1 MPRWDDRPAIEWIAE
16 EFLHNAPRGR
26 RLLAVDGAD
35 PARSARFADR
45 LAVAIA
51 DASAHAQASAGSD
64 AAAGAPPDSGVVR
77 RSLGAVDE
85 ATLRRDTVEPFRQGT
100 LAGAEGVDAVLL
112 VDGRGLLDDA
122 VRGVWHFSVWTLAGD
137 ELPHSGAS
145 VIVDLSDEAEPVR
158 YFYDYCA
165 IPPSVN
171 RAGLH

>member
-1 MPRWDDRPAIEWIAE
+1 MPRWDDRPADEWIAE

-45 LAVAIA
+45 LAAAIGA
-51 DASAHAQASAGSD
+51 DA
-64 AAAGAPPDSGVVR
+64 VR
-77 RSLGAVDE
+77 RSVGAVDE
-85 ATLRRDTVEPFRQGT
+85 ATLRGETIEPFRSGT
-100 LAGAEGVDAVLL
+100 LAGAEGADTVLL
-112 VDGRGLLDDA
+112 VDGQCLFDDA

-145 VIVDLSDEAEPVR
+145 VIVDLSDEAAPVR